1 MGTTINRVI
10 ESQLGSRKFGDFTM
24 ADVVVGVKQTR
35 VRVSKESFLEAA
47 LSSSTYAELAEK
59 TGQKLNTVI
68 ARYNKFREE
77 DSSLPEMQRPK
88 SVRKVSSKESTAEI
102 VRRIRENAG
111 MNS

>member
-1 MGTTINRVI
+1 
-10 ESQLGSRKFGDFTM
+10 M
-24 ADVVVGVKQTR
+24 ADVMVGTKQTR
-35 VRVSKESFLEAA
+35 VRVADEVFLKAA

-68 ARYNKFREE
+68 ARYNRFREE
-77 DSSLPEMQRPK
+77 DASLPEMQRPK
-88 SVRKVSSKESTAEI
+88 TARKNAVKEDTAAI

>member
-1 MGTTINRVI
+1 
-10 ESQLGSRKFGDFTM
+10 M

-35 VRVSKESFLEAA
+35 VRVSKEVFLAAA

-68 ARYNKFREE
+68 ARYSKFREE

-88 SVRKVSSKESTAEI
+88 TARKVSAQESTAEI